1 MPLLKCSKSNYC
13 RNRLWY
19 LISYLKKYFD
29 SFSFGKKMSDCNLE
43 SSVFVRKLGGDAPNY
58 TY

>member
-1 MPLLKCSKSNYC
+1 MPLLKCSKSYYC

-43 SSVFVRKLGGDAPNY
+43 SSAFVRKVGW
-58 TY
+58 

>member
-1 MPLLKCSKSNYC
+1 MV
-13 RNRLWY
+13 
-19 LISYLKKYFD
+19 FD
-29 SFSFGKKMSDCNLE
+29 IVPKEVLRFLFLGKKMSDCNLE